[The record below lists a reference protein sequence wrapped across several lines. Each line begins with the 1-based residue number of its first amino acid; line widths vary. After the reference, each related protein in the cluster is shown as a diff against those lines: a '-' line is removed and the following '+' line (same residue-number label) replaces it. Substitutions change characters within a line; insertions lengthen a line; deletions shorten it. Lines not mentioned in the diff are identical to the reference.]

1 MNSPKDRPALCRPGI
16 NRSLTRRNILC
27 LGAAASLS
35 LAVAP
40 RTVLAREA
48 APRTISF
55 NNLHTGEKLK
65 TTFWADGVYVRDA
78 LGEINWVLRDFRT
91 GDVTQI
97 DPELLD
103 VLYALRER
111 METKN
116 PFDVISGYRSPA
128 TNAMLNARSDGVA
141 KKSFHTRGKA
151 IDIRLEDRKLAD
163 LHRAALSLKAG
174 GVGYYP
180 RSDFV
185 HVDTGPVRRWG

>member
-1 MNSPKDRPALCRPGI
+1 MDSRKDRTALCRPGL
-16 NRSLTRRNILC
+16 NRALTRRNILR
-27 LGAAASLS
+27 LGTVASVS

-40 RTVLAREA
+40 RAVFAREA

-65 TTFWADGVYVRDA
+65 TTFWADGGYVRES

-91 GDVTQI
+91 GDVEPI

-103 VLYALRER
+103 ILYALRER
-111 METKN
+111 LDTKT

-128 TNAMLNARSDGVA
+128 TNAMLNSHSDGVA
-141 KKSFHTRGKA
+141 KKSFHTRGMA
-151 IDIRLEDRKLAD
+151 IDVRLDDRKLSD
-163 LHRAALSLKAG
+163 LHKAALSLKAG